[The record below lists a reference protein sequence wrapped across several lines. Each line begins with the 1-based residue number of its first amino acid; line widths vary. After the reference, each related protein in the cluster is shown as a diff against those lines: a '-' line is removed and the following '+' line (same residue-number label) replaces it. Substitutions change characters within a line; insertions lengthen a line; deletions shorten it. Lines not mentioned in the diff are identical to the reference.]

1 MFSYGGVFMH
11 LGSFVY
17 FCYVSD
23 DRYCTRP
30 ITYLKSLHVSHTRK
44 KDKINIIVIFFSILF
59 QPE

>member
-1 MFSYGGVFMH
+1 MH

-44 KDKINIIVIFFSILF
+44 KDKLSIIVIFFSILF